1 MRLRI
6 QQNALVMLV
15 VGILVG
21 GHLRAATGGNT
32 VEVDGDRLSVHA
44 EGVALDELLAVVEE
58 MTGVEFTF
66 TGSVATKKIFVDFN
80 GLPLSEGIKKIVNP
94 LSCAAVYDNTGKL
107 RRVVILGQWKG
118 SSARAPRE
126 GRDDPP
132 DGRKMA
138 PSTEPRASDTPVA
151 PKRPPLRKRP
161 VHLGSSTP
169 DTTPSKDEGQDRQE
183 QATEDPSGE
192 RAYGGEG
199 PPKSQ
204 AESLE
209 GPPTAEVPDHPPPP
223 DSGDAP
229 AEGPPVDR
237 AYSMDGPPA
246 GKTLE
251 MEGPPGAGDSKK

>member
-6 QQNALVMLV
+6 QRSALVMLV

-21 GHLRAATGGNT
+21 GHLRAAMGGNT

-44 EGVALDELLAVVEE
+44 EGIALDELLAAVEE

-94 LSCAAVYDNTGKL
+94 LSCAAVYDDTGKL
-107 RRVVILGQWKG
+107 RKVVILGQWQG
-118 SSARAPRE
+118 SATQAPRE
-126 GRDDPP
+126 GGDEPP
-132 DGRKMA
+132 RSGHGMA
-138 PSTEPRASDTPVA
+138 PWTELKGPDAPDVSKGLPSRKGPPRLGTSSLDTP
-151 PKRPPLRKRP
+151 
-161 VHLGSSTP
+161 SSR
-169 DTTPSKDEGQDRQE
+169 DEER
-183 QATEDPSGE
+183 ATEGPSGE
-192 RAYGGEG
+192 KAYGGVG
-199 PPKSQ
+199 PPESQ

-229 AEGPPVDR
+229 AEGPPADR
-237 AYSMDGPPA
+237 AYSIHGPPA
-246 GKTLE
+246 GNALE
-251 MEGPPGAGDSKK
+251 MEGPPGAEGAK